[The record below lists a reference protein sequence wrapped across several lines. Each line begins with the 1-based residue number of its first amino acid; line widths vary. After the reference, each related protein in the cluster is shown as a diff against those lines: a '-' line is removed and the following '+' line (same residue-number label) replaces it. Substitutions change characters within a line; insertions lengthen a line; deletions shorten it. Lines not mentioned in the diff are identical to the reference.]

1 MRLLNA
7 SLALRRVRVNR
18 ESGKR
23 WTSRLEREE
32 DDLQLLV
39 GAIGALL
46 PGVLY
51 LVLPERFIAIGPRWL
66 LLVVEAVLVAP
77 PIVARLLLTRPLPYA
92 VTRTM
97 AMALLAVVTAA
108 LISSVGLLVSSLSSH
123 QLSGNTLLRTGGLLW
138 GVNVFAFALWY
149 WEIDS
154 GGPLR
159 RLSAHAT
166 PDMPDFLFP
175 QQMRPATQ
183 RWKPGFVDY
192 VFLAFCFS
200 TALSP
205 ADTMPL
211 TRRAKL
217 LMIAQALLSALV
229 LVILVGRSVNIL

>member
-1 MRLLNA
+1 MQ
-7 SLALRRVRVNR
+7 R
-18 ESGKR
+18 EPRKR

-39 GAIGALL
+39 GAIGAML

-51 LVLPERFIAIGPRWL
+51 LILPERFIAVGPRWL
-66 LLVVEAVLVAP
+66 LLVTEAVLVAP
-77 PIVARLLLTRPLPYA
+77 PIVARLLTRPLPYA
-92 VTRTM
+92 VTRMM

-108 LISSVGLLVSSLSSH
+108 LISSVGLLVSSLSNH
-123 QLSGNTLLRTGGLLW
+123 QLSGSTLLRTGGLLW

-175 QQMRPATQ
+175 QQTRPATQ

-211 TRRAKL
+211 TRRAKV
-217 LMIAQALLSALV
+217 LMIAQAMLSALV

>member
-1 MRLLNA
+1 MSREH
-7 SLALRRVRVNR
+7 SRRGMN
-18 ESGKR
+18 
-23 WTSRLEREE
+23 RLERQE

-39 GAIGALL
+39 GAVGALL

-51 LVLPERFIAIGPRWL
+51 LILPERFIAVGPPWL
-66 LLVVEAVLVAP
+66 LLVIEALLVAP
-77 PIVARLLLTRPLPYA
+77 PIVARVVLNRPLPYA
-92 VTRTM
+92 LTRTM
-97 AMALLAVVTAA
+97 ALMLLVVVTAA
-108 LISSVGLLVSSLSSH
+108 LISSVGLLVGSL
-123 QLSGNTLLRTGGLLW
+123 GNHALTGASLLRTAGLLW
-138 GVNVFAFALWY
+138 GVNIFSFALWY
-149 WEIDS
+149 WEIDC
-154 GGPLR
+154 GGPLH

-175 QQMRPATQ
+175 QQVRPANQ

-192 VFLAFCFS
+192 IFLAFCFS

-217 LMIAQALLSALV
+217 LMMAQAVLSALV

>member
-1 MRLLNA
+1 LSSEHRKHATN
-7 SLALRRVRVNR
+7 
-18 ESGKR
+18 
-23 WTSRLEREE
+23 RLEREE

-51 LVLPERFIAIGPRWL
+51 LILPDRFIAVGPPWL
-66 LLVVEAVLVAP
+66 LLAIEALLVAP
-77 PIVARLLLTRPLPYA
+77 PVIARLILNRPLPYA

-97 AMALLAVVTAA
+97 ALVLLMVVTGA
-108 LISSVGLLVSSLSSH
+108 LISSVGLLVNSLSNH
-123 QLSGNTLLRTGGLLW
+123 QLSGVMLLHTAGLLW

-175 QQMRPATQ
+175 QQARPATQ

-217 LMIAQALLSALV
+217 LMIAQAVLSLLMLV
-229 LVILVGRSVNIL
+229 LLVGRSVNIL